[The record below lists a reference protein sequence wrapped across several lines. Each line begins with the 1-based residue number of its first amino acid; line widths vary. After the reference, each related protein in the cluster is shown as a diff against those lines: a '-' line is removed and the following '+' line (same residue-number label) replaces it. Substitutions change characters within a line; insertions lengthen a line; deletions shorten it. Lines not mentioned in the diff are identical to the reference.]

1 MYLPNT
7 QSVKR
12 LLQVAA
18 VTSLLL
24 ASPGCQSVTGSASVS
39 SVRIIDASPDAPGLD
54 IYQAG
59 SALAYNLGFGTVTSY
74 VSISPGIST
83 ISADT
88 AGSKQQLV
96 STRGTFA
103 ASTQYTVLIGNV
115 AANLQET
122 VLTDRSI
129 PAPSG
134 QIAIR
139 VLDQATRFSTGVD
152 VYLVPSTSKIG
163 SVTPVLTNLVFGSNS
178 GYITVPAGTYSIV
191 LVPTGTTVTGTTTGT
206 YTGPA
211 TAYSVGAARTFILL
225 DQQVITDP
233 GFQVVVAD
241 DFDSPSVTS

>member
-1 MYLPNT
+1 MLLLKIKL
-7 QSVKR
+7 VKR
-12 LLQVAA
+12 SLEAAA
-18 VTSLLL
+18 VSCLLL
-24 ASPGCQSVTGSASVS
+24 ALPGCQSVTQSASVA
-39 SVRIIDASPDAPGLD
+39 SVRIIDASPNAPGLD
-54 IYQAG
+54 VYEGG

-96 STRGTFA
+96 SARGTFA
-103 ASTQYTVLIGNV
+103 PSTQYTVLIGNV
-115 AANLQET
+115 AASLQET

-139 VLDQATRFSTGVD
+139 VVDQATRFSAGVD
-152 VYLVPSTSKIG
+152 VYLVPTGTKLG

-191 LVPTGTTVTGTTTGT
+191 LLPTGTTVSGTTTGN

-211 TAYSVGAARTFILL
+211 TPYSVGAARTFILL
-225 DQQVITDP
+225 DQQVVTDP